1 MPLGFALLLLLPATK
16 IICSYWGFG
25 LKMNAMQRRQLE
37 LGMRQ
42 GGAFRPFEADA
53 ALQGFK
59 AVAGVDEVGRG
70 PLAGPVVAA
79 AVILPLG
86 FTHPEIKDSKMLSA
100 KQREKLAPII
110 QQSAACWSIGAID
123 VEGIDRL
130 NILRA
135 SLTAMAQALH
145 GLSTQADCALIDGNQ
160 RIPSEIFA
168 EIGSNTVPPLYQR
181 TIVKGDRLCLSIAAA
196 SIIAKV
202 ARDRMMVAFDKQYPE
217 YGFAGHK
224 GYGSAAHLA
233 ALRRYGPT
241 PIHRRSFKP
250 VRDLL
255 GSVDGDTAG
264 CIAMVSRL

>member
-1 MPLGFALLLLLPATK
+1 MPLDLARWRSHPPVKF
-16 IICSYWGFG
+16 ICSYLGFG
-25 LKMNAMQRRQLE
+25 LKMKPMDGAQLE
-37 LGMRQ
+37 LAAKPERGFQR
-42 GGAFRPFEADA
+42 FEADA
-53 ALQGFK
+53 WAQGFT

-79 AVILPLG
+79 AVILPQA

-110 QQSAACWSIGAID
+110 EQAALSWALGIVD
-123 VEGIDRL
+123 VAGIDRL

-145 GLSTQADCALIDGNQ
+145 GLNRQADYVLIDGNQ
-160 RIPSEIFA
+160 KIPLEVFA
-168 EIGSNTVPPLYQR
+168 ALATNQAKPPEQK
-181 TIVKGDRLCLSIAAA
+181 TIVKGDQLCLSIAAA
-196 SIIAKV
+196 SILAKV
-202 ARDRMMVAFDKQYPE
+202 ARDRMMVDFDAQYPE

-250 VRDLL
+250 VRELL
-255 GSVDGDTAG
+255 
-264 CIAMVSRL
+264 IAAQEE

>member
-1 MPLGFALLLLLPATK
+1 
-16 IICSYWGFG
+16 
-25 LKMNAMQRRQLE
+25 MNAMQSRQLE
-37 LGMRQ
+37 LEMRQ
-42 GGAFRPFEADA
+42 GGAFLPFEADA
-53 ALQGFK
+53 ALHGFK

-79 AVILPLG
+79 AVILPRG
-86 FTHPEIKDSKMLSA
+86 FNHPEIKDSKMLSA

-110 QQSAACWSIGAID
+110 QQAAECWSLGSID
-123 VEGIDRL
+123 LDGIDRL

-135 SLTAMAQALH
+135 SLTAMAHALH
-145 GLSTQADCALIDGNQ
+145 GLSPQADCALIDGNQ
-160 RIPSEIFA
+160 QIPSEIFVESGGKA
-168 EIGSNTVPPLYQR
+168 AYPLYQK
-181 TIVKGDRLCLSIAAA
+181 TIVKGDQLCLSIAAA

-202 ARDRMMVAFDKQYPE
+202 ARDQMMVDFDKQYPE

-255 GSVDGDTAG
+255 GSVDGYTAG
-264 CIAMVSRL
+264 RFATVSRP

>member
-1 MPLGFALLLLLPATK
+1 MK
-16 IICSYWGFG
+16 
-25 LKMNAMQRRQLE
+25 AMEIPQLE
-37 LGMRQ
+37 LSVSQ
-42 GGAFRPFEADA
+42 GRAFQPFEADA
-53 ALQGFK
+53 AAQGFN

-79 AVILPLG
+79 AVILPRA
-86 FTHPEIKDSKMLSA
+86 FTHPEIKDSKLLSA

-110 QQSAACWSIGAID
+110 QQTAVSWALGIVD

-135 SLTAMAQALH
+135 SLTAMAHALQR
-145 GLSTQADCALIDGNQ
+145 LSSQADLALIDGNQ
-160 RIPSEIFA
+160 KIPVEILA
-168 EIGSNTVPPLYQR
+168 GCRSNADRPLYQK
-181 TIVKGDRLCLSIAAA
+181 TIVKGDQLCLSIAAA

-202 ARDRMMVAFDKQYPE
+202 ARDQIMVDFDKQYPD

-255 GSVDGDTAG
+255 VSVLGEPNK
-264 CIAMVSRL
+264 CIAAVSRP